1 MQNNG
6 RLAGL
11 LSVCDESAK
20 KEDQNIPP
28 HVLIIGAGSTGSA
41 TAHDLALRGLR
52 VTVLERGEVAF
63 GTTGRN
69 HCLLHSGGRYCVTD
83 QESAI
88 ECIEEN
94 MILRRIMPDL
104 LELNDGLFV
113 AVTEA
118 DLAFKDRFLQGCAA
132 CHIPAR
138 EISVERALAIEPF
151 LNPKILA
158 AVQVPD
164 GVFEPFRFC
173 LAFLA
178 TAQENGAIVR
188 TYTEVTDL
196 LSVGRNVAGARIRDL
211 HTGRQEDLQ
220 ADLVVN
226 AAGPWAG
233 EIAAKAEIVVP
244 EVPTAGV
251 MVALDCRLNNLVLN
265 RLNKPSDGDI
275 IVPQRA
281 TSVIGTTSWAVE
293 NPALITIPPEHVDRM
308 ITQGQQLIPA
318 VKKVPMRA
326 KMAVARPLIA
336 KSGVDAR
343 KLSRTFECFDHER
356 DGMNGFVTI
365 TGGKTTTARA
375 MAEKVSDMVCR
386 KLDISAECRTRDTLL
401 ASYRLFF
408 QRTHSRT
415 PSSVA
420 DAGHRSYRRS
430 IFNEH
435 G

>member
-1 MQNNG
+1 MIK
-6 RLAGL
+6 RRKVDPKIA
-11 LSVCDESAK
+11 
-20 KEDQNIPP
+20 P
-28 HVLIIGAGSTGSA
+28 HVIIIGAGSTGSA

-52 VTVLERGEVAF
+52 VTLLERGEVAF

-94 MILRRIMPDL
+94 MILRKIMPDL

-113 AVTEA
+113 ALTEA
-118 DLAFKDRFLQGCAA
+118 DLAFKDRFLEGCAA

-138 EISVERALAIEPF
+138 DISIEHALAMEPF
-151 LNPKILA
+151 LNPNVLA
-158 AVQVPD
+158 AIQVPD

-178 TAQENGAIVR
+178 TAQQNGAIVR

-196 LSVGRNVAGARIRDL
+196 LQAGKIVTGVKVKDHR
-211 HTGRQEDLQ
+211 TGRTETLY
-220 ADLVVN
+220 ADLVIN

-233 EIAAKAEIVVP
+233 EIAAKAGVSVP
-244 EVPTAGV
+244 EIPTAGV
-251 MVALDCRLNNLVLN
+251 MVALDCRLNNMVLN

-275 IVPQRA
+275 VVPQRA
-281 TSVIGTTSWAVE
+281 TSVIGTTSWPVE
-293 NPALITIPPEHVDRM
+293 DPDRITIPPEHVDRM
-308 ITQGQQLIPA
+308 ISQGEQLMPA
-318 VKKVPMRA
+318 VRKVPMRA

-336 KSGVDAR
+336 KGGTDAR
-343 KLSRTFECFDHER
+343 DVSRTFECFDHER

-365 TGGKTTTARA
+365 AGGKTTTARA
-375 MAEKVSDMVCR
+375 MAEKVADIVCR
-386 KLDISAECRTRDTLL
+386 KLDIAATCRTRDTLL

-408 QRTHSRT
+408 QQADSRNE
-415 PSSVA
+415 SLVSNRRN
-420 DAGHRSYRRS
+420 RSFQQEYS
-430 IFNEH
+430 K
-435 G
+435 